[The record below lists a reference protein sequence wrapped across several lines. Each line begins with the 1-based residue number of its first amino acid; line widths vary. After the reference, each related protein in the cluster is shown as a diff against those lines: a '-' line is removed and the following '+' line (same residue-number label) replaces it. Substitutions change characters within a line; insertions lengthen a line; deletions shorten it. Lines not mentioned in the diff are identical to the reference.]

1 MAMMFA
7 ASLRSVAAR
16 RRLSNGMPNET
27 AEKLVDRYEQHYGVT
42 SEILAL
48 TAPTLAHD
56 ARFARWF
63 TRYQRL
69 GMPPPARRR
78 RCTGGSLSSTSDRF
92 SRRYACRPSCSSAA
106 MPCITVRR
114 SAVTSR
120 SRFQA
125 RSTSSC
131 RVRTTVPFS
140 AGDFGLLLDEEQF
153 LTGARAVP
161 VLNRQLATVMI
172 ADIVDSTQ
180 LAAERGDAAGRNSS
194 GSTTTSC
201 ANSSTPTVVV
211 KSTMRATVSSPL
223 STARR
228 GQ

>member
-69 GMPPPARRR
+69 GMPPRR
-78 RCTGGSLSSTSDRF
+78 GGD
-92 SRRYACRPSCSSAA
+92 
-106 MPCITVRR
+106 
-114 SAVTSR
+114 
-120 SRFQA
+120 
-125 RSTSSC
+125 
-131 RVRTTVPFS
+131 
-140 AGDFGLLLDEEQF
+140 D
-153 LTGARAVP
+153 VP
-161 VLNRQLATVMI
+161 V
-172 ADIVDSTQ
+172 
-180 LAAERGDAAGRNSS
+180 GH
-194 GSTTTSC
+194 
-201 ANSSTPTVVV
+201 
-211 KSTMRATVSSPL
+211 
-223 STARR
+223 
-228 GQ
+228 

>member
-7 ASLRSVAAR
+7 ASHPDRVSAPALVNNFAR
-16 RRLSNGMPNET
+16 WRRADDYPIGMPNDT

-69 GMPPPARRR
+69 GMPPGAAATMYR
-78 RCTGGSLSSTSDRF
+78 GSLSSTSDRF

-106 MPCITVRR
+106 MPCITVWR

-120 SRFQA
+120 SRF
-125 RSTSSC
+125 
-131 RVRTTVPFS
+131 
-140 AGDFGLLLDEEQF
+140 
-153 LTGARAVP
+153 
-161 VLNRQLATVMI
+161 
-172 ADIVDSTQ
+172 
-180 LAAERGDAAGRNSS
+180 
-194 GSTTTSC
+194 
-201 ANSSTPTVVV
+201 
-211 KSTMRATVSSPL
+211 
-223 STARR
+223 
-228 GQ
+228 